1 MTMQDN
7 PIEQETN
14 SSALNTFREY
24 FAKYKTQIGMTILII
39 YVATLGLGTIGEL
52 WDVEW
57 ILDLPIFRPPGKNA
71 E

>member
-1 MTMQDN
+1 MPDHPTE
-7 PIEQETN
+7 PEI
-14 SSALNTFREY
+14 SSSTLGKFREY
-24 FAKYKTQIGMTILII
+24 FAKYKTQIGLTFLVI

-57 ILDLPIFRPPGKNA
+57 ILDLAIFRPPGKNA

>member
-1 MTMQDN
+1 MPDN
-7 PIEQETN
+7 PTESETN
-14 SSALNTFREY
+14 SSILSKFREY
-24 FAKYKTQIGMTILII
+24 FAKYKAQIGMTFLVI

-57 ILDLPIFRPPGKNA
+57 ILDLPIFRPPGKNV